1 MIRVL
6 LVDDHPVVRS
16 GYQRLLEHDGGIAV
30 VAEAGDATDGYRA
43 YVEHRP
49 DVTVTD
55 LALPG
60 TGGVELVRRIV
71 ARDRQARVLVFSMYD
86 APLLVRRLLDAGAC
100 GYVTKNANPDS
111 LVAAVH
117 AAHAGRRYLSADLP
131 ARILDEDV
139 NDEARLIATLNARE
153 FEIFRLLAEG
163 RSAAEC
169 AALLNVST
177 KTVANN
183 QTRIKEKLGVRT
195 LAELVHLAQRNQV
208 PLAVSTQDA
217 CRLSNS

>member
-30 VAEAGDATDGYRA
+30 VAEAGDAPGGYQA

-49 DVTVTD
+49 DVTITD

-60 TGGVELVRRIV
+60 SGGLELVRRIV

-86 APLLVRRLLDAGAC
+86 APQLVRRLLEAGAC

-117 AAHAGRRYLSADLP
+117 AAHTGRRYLSEDLP
-131 ARILDEDV
+131 ARLLDDDV
-139 NDEARLIATLNARE
+139 TGEARLIATLNGRE

-163 RSAAEC
+163 RSAIDC
-169 AALLNVST
+169 ATLLNVST

-183 QTRIKEKLGVRT
+183 QTRIKEKLGVKT

-208 PLAVSTQDA
+208 PLAASAPED
-217 CRLSNS
+217 RRFSNS

>member
-30 VAEAGDATDGYRA
+30 VAEAGDAQSGYQA
-43 YVEHRP
+43 YIEHQP
-49 DVTVTD
+49 DVTITD

-60 TGGVELVRRIV
+60 SGGLELVRRIV

-86 APLLVRRLLDAGAC
+86 APQLVRRLLDAGAC
-100 GYVTKNANPDS
+100 GYVTKNASPDS

-117 AAHAGRRYLSADLP
+117 AAHGGRRYLSTDLP
-131 ARILDEDV
+131 ARLLDADA

-163 RSAAEC
+163 RSAADC
-169 AALLNVST
+169 ATLLNVSS

-183 QTRIKEKLGVRT
+183 QTRIKEKLGVKT

-208 PLAVSTQDA
+208 PLAASAPDE
-217 CRLSNS
+217 RRFSNS